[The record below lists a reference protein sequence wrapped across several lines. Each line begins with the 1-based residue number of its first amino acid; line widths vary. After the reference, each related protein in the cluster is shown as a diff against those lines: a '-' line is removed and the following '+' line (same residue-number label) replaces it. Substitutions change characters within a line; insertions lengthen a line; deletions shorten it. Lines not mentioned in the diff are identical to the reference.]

1 MQKMKSMLAGEQR
14 TLSTEDFFTD
24 KELTDLANQEKQWR
38 EARKAY
44 DEMYPESGADM
55 LMGFF
60 TGNKSREESFENLFP
75 NVSRPNFR
83 SKFTTPEQ
91 EKMLSHFNALV
102 KYIPSIKNRGLLN
115 EHALRKFMDIDYPKP
130 QRDILPVEQQ
140 EINELRSGEDYFS
153 TADPKMV
160 VSEMRGVLGVSLEDI
175 DKATPEQLE
184 KWRQQLINRS
194 IQQKQ
199 ARLNELLENPYKTK
213 NFYGDL
219 NFNQSGGEHNLGDE
233 IDLTDEEVKELER
246 MGYTLQRI

>member
-1 MQKMKSMLAGEQR
+1 MLAGEQR

-24 KELTDLANQEKQWR
+24 KELIGLANQEKQWQ
-38 EARKAY
+38 EAKEAY
-44 DEMYPESGADM
+44 EDMYPQSGEDM
-55 LMGFF
+55 LMGLF

-91 EKMLSHFNALV
+91 ESFLSQY
-102 KYIPSIKNRGLLN
+102 KYVPSIKNRGLLN

-130 QRDILPVEQQ
+130 QRDILPVEQEQ
-140 EINELRSGEDYFS
+140 INELRSGEDWLS
-153 TADPKMV
+153 TADPKVV
-160 VSEMRGVLGVSLEDI
+160 VSEMRGGIGVSLEDI

-184 KWRQQLINRS
+184 KWRQQIINKS

-233 IDLTDEEVKELER
+233 LDLSDEEVAELKR
-246 MGYTLQRI
+246 MGYTLQKI